1 MRRLVI
7 LAIIAAAAGW
17 VWKMMTRV
25 DETRVEEEGSS
36 LSQDEDVI
44 DFRARAEAEEQEA
57 ETISPDVQP
66 EIDSA
71 ESRLEWSRR
80 EELEVG
86 SGWSA
91 PAEPAEEAS
100 DEQVR
105 AAIDERLRSLT
116 KDHPQEGRTA
126 A

>member
-7 LAIIAAAAGW
+7 LAVIAAAAGW

-25 DETRVEEEGSS
+25 DEARVEEEGSP

-44 DFRARAEAEEQEA
+44 DFRARAEAEE
-57 ETISPDVQP
+57 ETTSPDVQP

-80 EELEVG
+80 EELGVG
-86 SGWSA
+86 SDWSA

-105 AAIDERLRSLT
+105 AAIDERLRRLK
-116 KDHPQEGRTA
+116 KDRSQEGRTA